1 LGYLFSNPEIN
12 VPKTP
17 PFFLVSPIFKLLGNS
32 HMRETSQ
39 IAITRSDHTDTQ
51 ILLAW
56 IAGSFL
62 DLESRAQDQVDSYW
76 EDLKSGR
83 DGRKPKDRG
92 NLGLRLRSRANGS
105 FSVEWY
111 KCGFLGNSNRSI
123 ARGHIRKGRNN
134 RYPMRSVMNGQPDW
148 LISLISET
156 EDVLSEIRKRQALLV
171 RIRNAASLYTKHVGD
186 QPPKLVGAVESSV
199 SRLVDQKLI
208 TESSRN

>member
-1 LGYLFSNPEIN
+1 
-12 VPKTP
+12 
-17 PFFLVSPIFKLLGNS
+17 
-32 HMRETSQ
+32 MRETSQ
-39 IAITRSDHTDTQ
+39 ISITRSDHTDTQ
-51 ILLAW
+51 VLLTW
-56 IAGSFL
+56 ITGSFL

-76 EDLKSGR
+76 EELKSGR
-83 DGRKPKDRG
+83 NGRKPKDRG

-111 KCGFLGNSNRSI
+111 KCGFLGNSNKSI

-134 RYPMRSVMNGQPDW
+134 RYPIRSVINGQPDW
-148 LISLISET
+148 LLSLISET

-186 QPPKLVGAVESSV
+186 RSTNTLGATESSG
-199 SRLVDQKLI
+199 SRVFDQKLT